1 MQERVILYNDA
12 VMHALSCKVAVGLP
26 PCALSRNR
34 RPCPVGGTSAFRMSE
49 NRSTS
54 PPKGRVGSQ
63 SVFGTKAS
71 LVANTVRARIGGR
84 FAALHIPQ
92 SEAEKL
98 ERVAKD
104 ATEQRKLR
112 ALPEAGLSLEYAYGF
127 NGRRCQN
134 LYDLGKLSYCY
145 SVAALG
151 VVWDDEKK
159 EQRIFQGHTAEIT
172 AMACCSRSRRI
183 ATGQKM
189 APGETSASIL
199 LWSAEELPVPSMR
212 QQILGHNQ
220 AICSIAFSADGRW
233 LLSVAAE
240 ERGQKP
246 SKNELK
252 ANTSP
257 LCAWRID
264 DMPSKGPARQIRAP
278 QTRLPIREKVRLVS
292 HPTDSNS
299 EQSFIGF
306 YIVSLLCFLPRP
318 SCTGTRVMAYGG
330 RNVYFITCSWA
341 AKDAAQGAKILTPT
355 PPPPHDTAGG
365 PFYGF
370 KTGAGQT
377 HTTWSHSH
385 IIAKPSR
392 SDIVPHALVDV
403 S

>member
-1 MQERVILYNDA
+1 
-12 VMHALSCKVAVGLP
+12 
-26 PCALSRNR
+26 
-34 RPCPVGGTSAFRMSE
+34 MSE

-134 LYDLGKLSYCY
+134 LYDLGQLSYCY

-189 APGETSASIL
+189 APGETTASIL

-220 AICSIAFSADGRW
+220 AIYSIAFSADGRW

-252 ANTSP
+252 ANASP

-264 DMPSKGPARQIRAP
+264 DMPAKGPARQIRAP

-292 HPTDSNS
+292 HPVDSNS
-299 EQSFIGF
+299 EQFSFAFMARVGYSSF
-306 YIVSLLCFLPRP
+306 RCLSVAAAKLPRHP
-318 SCTGTRVMAYGG
+318 RHGLRWPKCLLHHLQLGCQRCCSGRQDSHADTSTAARYCWWPLLRLQDRCRSTR
-330 RNVYFITCSWA
+330 
-341 AKDAAQGAKILTPT
+341 
-355 PPPPHDTAGG
+355 TA
-365 PFYGF
+365 
-370 KTGAGQT
+370 
-377 HTTWSHSH
+377 WSH
-385 IIAKPSR
+385 IIYS
-392 SDIVPHALVDV
+392 
-403 S
+403 